1 MTDFLLQKILDQS
14 GPPDQLKLKTAKDL
28 GTYEEFQNKTWLYE
42 FKGEVQIWHPL
53 DQRQS
58 SLLSQVADGPDNEI
72 DEKATFD
79 PEIFFN
85 ILLPPI
91 IFHAGY
97 AMKKKY
103 FFRNIGSIFTFAF
116 IGTVISTFTVGGFMY
131 GVTRYKQS
139 NYVILSMTW
148 LVWFW
153 MYGLGNI
160 HSLHCHVTPVKIKFH
175 SLQCRPPSSKHH
187 LHRQPPLWSSHLRH
201 RSGHHSRHLQR
212 PQCWRQPLC
221 PRLRRKRSQRC
232 CCHSFC
238 GGKLLMVD

>member
-1 MTDFLLQKILDQS
+1 
-14 GPPDQLKLKTAKDL
+14 
-28 GTYEEFQNKTWLYE
+28 
-42 FKGEVQIWHPL
+42 
-53 DQRQS
+53 
-58 SLLSQVADGPDNEI
+58 
-72 DEKATFD
+72 
-79 PEIFFN
+79 
-85 ILLPPI
+85 
-91 IFHAGY
+91 
-97 AMKKKY
+97 MKKKY

-221 PRLRRKRSQRC
+221 PRLRRKRSQWC

-238 GGKLLMVD
+238 GGKLFVVD